1 MNKLILIGNLTKT
14 PETRVTQGGKSV
26 CSFDIA
32 VNDRRGD
39 TTYFRISAW
48 DKLGENC
55 QRFLSKGKK
64 VMVIG
69 PVSAR
74 AYTTSGGET
83 RVSIEVTAQDIEFL
97 SPKDGE
103 TQYQQQERAAIQGE
117 VGMTPIQTDELPF

>member
-1 MNKLILIGNLTKT
+1 MNKLILIGNLTKA

-32 VNDRRGD
+32 VNDRKGD
-39 TTYFRISAW
+39 ATFFRVSAW

-74 AYTTSGGET
+74 AYNTSSGET
-83 RVSIEVTAQDIEFL
+83 RVSIEVNAQDIEFL

-103 TQYQQQERAAIQGE
+103 VQYQQQERKAIQGE
-117 VGMTPIQTDELPF
+117 VGMTAVEPEELPF